1 MTTNVIA
8 PSLVNF
14 ACPEIELEPQLHH
27 LTSLSHCSFASCV
40 VAWNFN
46 TEKLKRS
53 VDSTVLANV
62 TIYIGRVHH
71 SFSTGA
77 QSFSY
82 ARYGSG
88 ALSPFLDWLGC
99 TGSEKALL
107 NCSHTKIGGFTSY
120 YCYNDDVGVRCQG
133 KYSV

>member
-1 MTTNVIA
+1 MVASVTHLVRTVPFSQSKCHWVQNII
-8 PSLVNF
+8 SLF
-14 ACPEIELEPQLHH
+14 FFFFFP
-27 LTSLSHCSFASCV
+27 F
-40 VAWNFN
+40 
-46 TEKLKRS
+46 
-53 VDSTVLANV
+53 
-62 TIYIGRVHH
+62 
-71 SFSTGA
+71 TGA

-88 ALSPFLDWLGC
+88 TGPSLLDRLGC

-107 NCSHTKIGGFTSY
+107 NCSHTEIGGFTSY